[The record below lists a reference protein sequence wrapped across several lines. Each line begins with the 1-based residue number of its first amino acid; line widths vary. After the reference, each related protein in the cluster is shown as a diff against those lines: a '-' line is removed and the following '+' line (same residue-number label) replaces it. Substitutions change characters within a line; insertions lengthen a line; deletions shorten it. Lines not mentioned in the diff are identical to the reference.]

1 MNKITVQTIDAFT
14 SEPFTGNPAGV
25 VLEADGLTDTQM
37 QRIAREINCPETA
50 FILPSTVAEADLRIR
65 WFTPTVEVGLCGH
78 ATVAAFH
85 ALAEE
90 GRYRLEPGTQQILY
104 IETRSGVLPVSVDWR
119 GETRWVWLG
128 LPVPRFE
135 PCPEVEELLRALGCP
150 ADACL
155 DLPVVLTGERDV
167 LLGVR
172 ELAQLWALK
181 PDWTAL
187 ERASAQSDLR
197 GLCVFT
203 PETIDPANHAHSRFF
218 APACGI
224 SEDPVTG
231 SVSGP
236 LAVWLC
242 DRGLATGERLVL
254 EQGDSMGRP
263 GRVHVELRPD
273 GPRIGGEAVTVLMG
287 QMIL

>member
-1 MNKITVQTIDAFT
+1 MHKITVQTIDAFT

-37 QRIAREINCPETA
+37 QQIAREINCPETA
-50 FILPSTVAEADLRIR
+50 FILPATLAEADLRIR

-90 GRYRLEPGTQQILY
+90 GSYRLEPGTQQILY

-119 GETRWVWLG
+119 GETRWIWLG

-135 PCPEVEELLRALGCP
+135 PCPGVEELLQALGCP

-155 DLPVVLTGERDV
+155 DLPVVLTGDRDV

-172 ELAQLWALK
+172 ELARLWGLK

-187 ERASAQSDLR
+187 ERASAQFDLR

-203 PETIDPANHAHSRFF
+203 PETIEPANHAHSRFF

-242 DRGLATGERLVL
+242 ERGLATGERLVL

-263 GRVHVELRPD
+263 GRVQVELRPD
-273 GPRIGGEAVTVLMG
+273 GPRIGGQAVTVLRG
-287 QMIL
+287 HMIL